1 MPVFEIPIMKILL
14 SALFSVFSFLMLFS
28 SCRGGRN
35 AADDLLFTD
44 SLFSA
49 FSEEYGSNEAFA
61 RFAHPDVV
69 LLRQKQKPLA
79 GRQNLLEFL
88 AGNPDTCCNLIWK
101 PDHALASSSKDLGY
115 TWGRYWMISRHF
127 PPDTVRQ
134 GYYVTIWRKM
144 PDGSWKFILDTGV
157 EGPEVRG
164 K

>member
-1 MPVFEIPIMKILL
+1 MMKITIQPLFPL
-14 SALFSVFSFLMLFS
+14 CALIVLFS
-28 SCRGGRN
+28 SCRGSRN
-35 AADDLLFTD
+35 TADDLLYTD

-88 AGNPDTCCNLIWK
+88 AGNPDTYCHLIWK
-101 PDHALASSSKDLGY
+101 PDHALAASSNDLGY

-127 PPDTVRQ
+127 PPDTLRQ

-144 PDGSWKFILDTGV
+144 SDGSWKFIFDTGV
-157 EGPEVRG
+157 EGPEKVRG
-164 K
+164 N

>member
-1 MPVFEIPIMKILL
+1 MRL
-14 SALFSVFSFLMLFS
+14 SLVRVLFSLFLLLTLCN

-35 AADDLLFTD
+35 ASNDLLFTD

-61 RFAHPDVV
+61 RFAHPDVI
-69 LLRQKQKPLA
+69 LLRQKQKPIS
-79 GRQNLLEFL
+79 GREDLMKFL

-101 PDHALASSSKDLGY
+101 PEHAMAASSKDLGY
-115 TWGRYWMISRHF
+115 TLGRYWLISRHF

-144 PDGSWKFILDTGV
+144 SDGSWKFIFDTGV
-157 EGPEVRG
+157 EGPETSRG